1 VDKSKFNSVKHK
13 IEEIYKQLMEEI
25 NSSKSKKSI
34 NSNTNSYNKLV
45 SKENYDWKV
54 NFANFLDNEKN
65 SVAINQSFIPVSLN
79 YLGSKLLKLQ
89 QFWTLLIEFNYK
101 NLLNEF
107 EKLYEIFKEAFLNI
121 IDHDSFK
128 LFFSQ
133 FMKKQN
139 KKCLVEFLSK
149 THNKDLLFIEKNFDS
164 FVFSQ
169 IEDKINRQR
178 VKSLDRKR
186 TVEFPQKCQFSGGSK
201 KNTILSNS
209 RKVESSGCSGNLSNL
224 KDTEE
229 NKEILVEDISQTI
242 ILEDQKFREN
252 NQSCENIIKTI
263 ETHNHDEMMYI
274 EHNEITPEKIKIRIN
289 NIEELS
295 KKIDL
300 VKHDTIEFDSSV
312 IESEELPVLEKE
324 DHSIMDHQ
332 NNTIKEEEFSFHS
345 NNCLNKE
352 LNDHKEDNCD
362 KNEEDIINKENQA
375 NISQLA
381 INNIATMNNSK
392 EINNTILGNS

>member
-1 VDKSKFNSVKHK
+1 MDKSKFNSVKHK
-13 IEEIYKQLMEEI
+13 IEEMYKQVMEEI

-34 NSNTNSYNKLV
+34 NSSNKLV
-45 SKENYDWKV
+45 KENNDWKV
-54 NFANFLDNEKN
+54 NFANLLENEKN
-65 SVAINQSFIPVSLN
+65 SVTINQVFIPVSLN

-89 QFWTLLIEFNYK
+89 QFWTLLIEFNCK

-107 EKLYEIFKEAFLNI
+107 EKLYEIFKEAFQNI
-121 IDHDSFK
+121 IDYDSFK
-128 LFFSQ
+128 IFFFQ

-139 KKCLVEFLSK
+139 KKCLTEFLSK
-149 THNKDLLFIEKNFDS
+149 KHNKDLQFIEKNFDS

-186 TVEFPQKCQFSGGSK
+186 TVEFPQKCPFSGGSK

-209 RKVESSGCSGNLSNL
+209 RKVESSGCSGNLSNV
-224 KDTEE
+224 KDTDE

-242 ILEDQKFREN
+242 ILEDQKLREN

-263 ETHNHDEMMYI
+263 ESHNQDEMMYI
-274 EHNEITPEKIKIRIN
+274 EQNEITPEKLKIRIN

-300 VKHDTIEFDSSV
+300 DKHDTIEFDSS
-312 IESEELPVLEKE
+312 IIALEEVPALEKE
-324 DHSIMDHQ
+324 ENSMMDNQ
-332 NNTIKEEEFSFHS
+332 NNNTIKEEEFSFHS
-345 NNCLNKE
+345 NNCLNKD
-352 LNDHKEDNCD
+352 LNNHQEDNCD
-362 KNEEDIINKENQA
+362 KHEEDIINKENQA